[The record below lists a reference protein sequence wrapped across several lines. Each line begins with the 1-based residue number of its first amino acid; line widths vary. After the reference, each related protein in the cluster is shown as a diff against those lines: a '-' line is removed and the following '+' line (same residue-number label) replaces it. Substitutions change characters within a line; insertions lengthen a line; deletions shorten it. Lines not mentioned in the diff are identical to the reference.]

1 MVVGRRARPRPRPF
15 DFKRAWVGPPTVA
28 KYYHSPDLVILILET
43 EVLFQEAA
51 LRDGPKDS
59 KQTRASGYHVV
70 RFSFCHSS
78 RKIVQLFECLGII
91 VTGLSSVMVGVPLV
105 LLSI

>member
-1 MVVGRRARPRPRPF
+1 MVVGRRTRPRARPF

-28 KYYHSPDLVILILET
+28 KYYHSPDLVTLILET

-51 LRDGPKDS
+51 LRDGPKEG

-70 RFSFCHSS
+70 RFSSCHSS
-78 RKIVQLFECLGII
+78 RRSIQLFERLGII
-91 VTGLSSVMVGVPLV
+91 VTDYGRWALGFIVNMT
-105 LLSI
+105 

>member
-1 MVVGRRARPRPRPF
+1 MRARPRPRPF

-28 KYYHSPDLVILILET
+28 KYYHSPDLVTLILEAQ
-43 EVLFQEAA
+43 VLFQEAA

-59 KQTRASGYHVV
+59 KQTRTSGYHVV

-78 RKIVQLFECLGII
+78 RKTVQLFECLGII
-91 VTGLSSVMVGVPLV
+91 TIDFGWCALGFIVNMT
-105 LLSI
+105 

>member
-1 MVVGRRARPRPRPF
+1 ME
-15 DFKRAWVGPPTVA
+15 PPTVA
-28 KYYHSPDLVILILET
+28 KYYHSLDLVILILEM

-51 LRDGPKDS
+51 LRDGPKEG

-78 RKIVQLFECLGII
+78 RWPVQLFMPLGII
-91 VTGLSSVMVGVPLV
+91 ITNYGRCALGFIVNMT
-105 LLSI
+105 